1 MRTTLLSACLAG
13 LLMVARGGSP
23 PAQSTPAERGGL
35 PEQAAPAPAIAPA
48 RPSAERP
55 DPNAAELEA
64 ELARFL
70 NVYSTAAVN
79 SADPL
84 STDQVIYGGA
94 IPAML
99 RVLDPHSVFFDRDQF
114 EQLRQMQSSVSK
126 GFGSVVSVLP
136 GRVIVLQTQSGSPSQ
151 RAGLLPGDEI
161 LGVNDFALARL
172 DFEQILQ
179 LLGASR
185 QHPARLVIRRQGT
198 AGLLT
203 YTMVPAE
210 MQTDSVDRIYRLDD
224 RTGYLRITSFEAQT
238 AEQLKKA
245 IEKLGGTKLTA
256 LVLDLRDN
264 PGGAVAAGLETAAMF
279 LPPGTRLL
287 SIRGRSSDAENVDV
301 PAGAQP
307 YRFKLAVLVND
318 RTASAA
324 EIVAGALQDNDRAT
338 LVGTPTFGK
347 GLVQHVFPLSEETGL
362 ALTTAFYYAPS
373 GRSLQKPL
381 HGGELDAATRTEA
394 RPDFKTTSGRTVRGG
409 GGIEPDITAGP
420 ELPGRFGVFLET
432 SALYTA
438 FATDWLGRHRA
449 EVRREIEITPAILD
463 EFQVFLSQHNV
474 QPNLSDWT
482 ADREHTRGRLK
493 QEILNQSLGIEAGD
507 EIEVRRDPLLRR
519 ALEQLAAQ

>member
-1 MRTTLLSACLAG
+1 MRTTLLIACLAG
-13 LLMVARGGSP
+13 LLSVARGGSP
-23 PAQSTPAERGGL
+23 PAQSTPERGL
-35 PEQAAPAPAIAPA
+35 PEQATPAAPAAPA
-48 RPSAERP
+48 RTSAERP

-70 NVYSTAAVN
+70 NVYSTAAGN

-94 IPAML
+94 IPGML

-126 GFGSVVSVLP
+126 GFGSIVSVLP
-136 GRVIVLQTQSGSPSQ
+136 GRVIILQTQSGSPSQ

-161 LGVNDFALARL
+161 LGVNDIPLARL
-172 DFEQILQ
+172 DFDQLLQ

-198 AGLLT
+198 AGLLSF
-203 YTMVPAE
+203 TMVPAE
-210 MQTDSVDRIYRLDD
+210 MQADSVDRVYRIDD
-224 RTGYLRITSFEAQT
+224 GTGYLRITSFEART

-245 IEKLGGTKLTA
+245 IEKLGGTKLQA
-256 LVLDLRDN
+256 LVLDLREN
-264 PGGAVAAGLETAAMF
+264 PGGSVEAGLETASLF
-279 LPPGTRLL
+279 LPPGSRLL

-301 PAGAQP
+301 PAAAQP
-307 YRFKLAVLVND
+307 YSFKLAVLVND
-318 RTASAA
+318 HTASAA

-338 LVGTPTFGK
+338 LIGTPTFGK

-381 HGGELDAATRTEA
+381 HGGELDAATRTVA
-394 RPDFKTTSGRTVRGG
+394 RPEFKTASGRIVRGG
-409 GGIEPDITAGP
+409 GGIEPDIIASP
-420 ELPGRFGVFLET
+420 ESPGRFGTYLEA

-438 FATDWLGRHRA
+438 FATDWLGRHRS
-449 EVRREIEITPAILD
+449 EVRRDLDITPAILD
-463 EFQVFLSQHNV
+463 EFQLFLSQRHV
-474 QPNLSDWT
+474 RPNLSNWT
-482 ADREHTRGRLK
+482 EVREHMRSRLK
-493 QEILNQSLGIEAGD
+493 QEILNQSLGVEAGD

-519 ALEQLAAQ
+519 ALEKMSSQ

>member
-1 MRTTLLSACLAG
+1 MRATLLIACLAG
-13 LLMVARGGSP
+13 LLSAARGGSP
-23 PAQSTPAERGGL
+23 PAQSASPERGL
-35 PEQAAPAPAIAPA
+35 PEHAAPAPPAAPV
-48 RPSAERP
+48 RTSAERP

-70 NVYSTAAVN
+70 NVYSTAAGN

-94 IPAML
+94 IPGML

-136 GRVIVLQTQSGSPSQ
+136 GRVIILQTQSGSPSQ

-161 LGVNDFALARL
+161 LGVNDIPLARL
-172 DFEQILQ
+172 DFDQLLQ

-198 AGLLT
+198 AGLLSF
-203 YTMVPAE
+203 TMVPAE
-210 MQTDSVDRIYRLDD
+210 MQADSVDRVYRIDD
-224 RTGYLRITSFEAQT
+224 GTGYLRITSFEART

-245 IEKLGGTKLTA
+245 IEKLGGTKLSA
-256 LVLDLRDN
+256 LVLDLREN
-264 PGGAVAAGLETAAMF
+264 PGGAVEAGLETAALF

-287 SIRGRSSDAENVDV
+287 SIRGRSSAAENVEV

-318 RTASAA
+318 HTASAA

-347 GLVQHVFPLSEETGL
+347 GLVQHVFQLSEETGL

-381 HGGELDAATRTEA
+381 HGGELDAATQTVA
-394 RPDFKTTSGRTVRGG
+394 RPDFKTASGRTVRGG

-420 ELPGRFGVFLET
+420 ELPGWFGVFLEA

-449 EVRREIEITPAILD
+449 EVRRDLGITPAILD
-463 EFQVFLSQHNV
+463 EFQLFLSQRNV

-482 ADREHTRGRLK
+482 AAREHMRSRLK
-493 QEILNQSLGIEAGD
+493 QEILNQSLGVEAGD

-519 ALEQLAAQ
+519 ALEQLSSQ

>member
-1 MRTTLLSACLAG
+1 MRATLLIACLAG
-13 LLMVARGGSP
+13 LLSVARGGSP
-23 PAQSTPAERGGL
+23 PAQSTPDRGL
-35 PEQAAPAPAIAPA
+35 PAQATPAPPAAPA

-70 NVYSTAAVN
+70 NVYSTAAGN

-94 IPAML
+94 IPGML

-114 EQLRQMQSSVSK
+114 EQLRQMQGSVSK

-136 GRVIVLQTQSGSPSQ
+136 GRVIILQTQSGSPSQ

-161 LGVNDFALARL
+161 LGVNDIPLARL
-172 DFEQILQ
+172 DFDQLLQ

-198 AGLLT
+198 AGLLSF
-203 YTMVPAE
+203 TMVPAE
-210 MQTDSVDRIYRLDD
+210 MQADSVDRVYRIDD
-224 RTGYLRITSFEAQT
+224 GTGYLRITGFEART

-256 LVLDLRDN
+256 LVLDLREN
-264 PGGAVAAGLETAAMF
+264 PGGSVEAGLETAALF

-287 SIRGRSSDAENVDV
+287 SIRGRSSAAENVEV

-318 RTASAA
+318 HTASAA
-324 EIVAGALQDNDRAT
+324 EIVAGALQDSDRAT

-347 GLVQHVFPLSEETGL
+347 GLVQHVFQLSEETGL

-381 HGGELDAATRTEA
+381 HGGELDAATRTVA
-394 RPDFKTTSGRTVRGG
+394 RPDFKTASGRTVRGG
-409 GGIEPDITAGP
+409 GGIEPDITASP
-420 ELPGRFGVFLET
+420 ELPGRFGVFLEA

-438 FATDWLGRHRA
+438 FATDWLGRHRS
-449 EVRREIEITPAILD
+449 EVRRDLDITPAILD
-463 EFQVFLSQHNV
+463 EFQLFLSQRHV
-474 QPNLSDWT
+474 RPNLSNWT
-482 ADREHTRGRLK
+482 EVREHMRSRLK
-493 QEILNQSLGIEAGD
+493 QEILNQSLGVEAGD

-519 ALEQLAAQ
+519 ALEQLSSQ